1 MVLLQDVLIYTAN
14 NITEQPDY
22 PLIQSMVRFFSLFKV
37 KVQFDNDEV
46 IGAWIW

>member
-1 MVLLQDVLIYTAN
+1 MTENYKFDFVILIN
-14 NITEQPDY
+14 EQPDY

-46 IGAWIW
+46 TGAWIW